1 MYGYSG
7 IGSELSPWIKGA
19 RCFSLFG
26 SQSSSTSSDNTELL
40 QEEKVTNPFVQEDGS
55 GSVLESMATEGTMFN
70 DLADNLASVG
80 EPSLA
85 SLGLGG
91 WGPTGIIQQ
100 CLEFLHV
107 TGGLSWCASIAVTT
121 VCIRLLLLPLII
133 KSQANTVR
141 LNNARPQLQEAEAK
155 MRELSNSR
163 DSAAQAQAATMLGN
177 IYRENKCHPVKSL
190 GAIFVQFPV
199 FISFFFAIRRMAY
212 LPVESFKTGGYLWFQ
227 DLTLS
232 DPYYVLPIICSFS
245 MLASIELG
253 GEVGVRTPHMETMK
267 TIFRIM
273 AVALIPFTAHF
284 PAAIFS
290 YWVTSNLFTI
300 GQVGLLK
307 SSAVRRA
314 VGIPEMIKHEN
325 LPEAGSWLENLK
337 AGYKNSQEV
346 SQLKHEEKM
355 KRQRLKAMGEAPLEA
370 TYEFNPR
377 IEQNQ
382 EIFNLSDSEKKSDK
396 RGRNRRRMLERLEKP
411 APQTD
416 LRVKFNQEYFSAKA
430 HQQAKKKE

>member
-1 MYGYSG
+1 MF
-7 IGSELSPWIKGA
+7 KN
-19 RCFSLFG
+19 FSL
-26 SQSSSTSSDNTELL
+26 TDNTELL

-177 IYRENKCHPVKSL
+177 IYRENKCHPVKVINMKNTFTKILTIPKVNSL
-190 GAIFVQFPV
+190 TW
-199 FISFFFAIRRMAY
+199 
-212 LPVESFKTGGYLWFQ
+212 VE
-227 DLTLS
+227 
-232 DPYYVLPIICSFS
+232 
-245 MLASIELG
+245 
-253 GEVGVRTPHMETMK
+253 
-267 TIFRIM
+267 
-273 AVALIPFTAHF
+273 
-284 PAAIFS
+284 
-290 YWVTSNLFTI
+290 
-300 GQVGLLK
+300 
-307 SSAVRRA
+307 
-314 VGIPEMIKHEN
+314 
-325 LPEAGSWLENLK
+325 
-337 AGYKNSQEV
+337 
-346 SQLKHEEKM
+346 
-355 KRQRLKAMGEAPLEA
+355 
-370 TYEFNPR
+370 
-377 IEQNQ
+377 
-382 EIFNLSDSEKKSDK
+382 
-396 RGRNRRRMLERLEKP
+396 
-411 APQTD
+411 
-416 LRVKFNQEYFSAKA
+416 
-430 HQQAKKKE
+430 